1 MDSAHCS
8 SVAGAQDTNVK
19 SICVRIREQQQG
31 KIVDRQQSRRGKWVE
46 RPRKY
51 RQLFTRVSICLFDPS
66 TRISEIGEGISRELQ
81 LEHVCNLIM
90 GSCLCRTGEID
101 ERRGEMGVRKS
112 EGYFIF
118 KTPSSWSDPEVIKN
132 WWTR

>member
-1 MDSAHCS
+1 MQSRGG
-8 SVAGAQDTNVK
+8 VQDTNVK

-31 KIVDRQQSRRGKWVE
+31 KIADRQQLRRGKWVE

-66 TRISEIGEGISRELQ
+66 TRIEEIGEGISRNTEMQ
-81 LEHVCNLIM
+81 FQHVCNLIM
-90 GSCLCRTGEID
+90 GSCDGEINRSM
-101 ERRGEMGVRKS
+101 EFRVRMDK
-112 EGYFIF
+112 GYFRLE
-118 KTPSSWSDPEVIKN
+118 TPSSWSDSEIIRN